1 MTLGADSSMP
11 MDNKYMPNTYEGK
24 SKIDSND
31 KYAIVVSKFN
41 EFVTEKLLDGCIQVL
56 LKNGASEKNIDVVK
70 VPGAFE
76 IPTAA
81 KNLLDLNKYNA
92 IICIGAVIR
101 GETSHY
107 DHICNAISTEINYL
121 GVLTGVPV
129 IFGVLTCENVDQA
142 LDRAGGK
149 VGNKGSEAALAAIEM
164 VDLLKKVK
172 DKQTALAS

>member
-1 MTLGADSSMP
+1 ML
-11 MDNKYMPNTYEGK
+11 NIIEGK
-24 SKIDSND
+24 SKSGPND

-41 EFVTEKLLDGCIQVL
+41 EFITGKLLNGCVQAL
-56 LKNGASEKNIDVVK
+56 LNNGSREKNIDIVK

-121 GVLTGVPV
+121 GVLTGIPV
-129 IFGVLTCENVDQA
+129 IFGVVTCENTDQA

-149 VGNKGSEAALAAIEM
+149 VGNKGSEAALAAMEM

-172 DKQTALAS
+172 AEQATLAS

>member
-1 MTLGADSSMP
+1 MT
-11 MDNKYMPNTYEGK
+11 NTYEGK
-24 SKIDSND
+24 SKANSNN
-31 KYAIVVSKFN
+31 KFVIVVSKFN
-41 EFVTEKLLDGCIQVL
+41 EFITEKLLDGCLQTL
-56 LKNGASEKNIDVVK
+56 LKNGANEKNIDIVK

-92 IICIGAVIR
+92 VICLGCVIR

-121 GVLTGVPV
+121 GVLSGMPV
-129 IFGVLTCENVDQA
+129 IFGVLTCENLEQA
-142 LDRAGGK
+142 QDRSGGK

-164 VDLLKKVK
+164 VSLLQQVKSKTLYDSKV
-172 DKQTALAS
+172 